1 MVQNVNNAGNQQYQ
15 KCHYCSKNLDFTIW
29 SLCLESAY
37 VVFVK
42 YSSKVNISCIKM
54 ALGNHHA

>member
-1 MVQNVNNAGNQQYQ
+1 MKSTVVFRGTIDQ

-37 VVFVK
+37 VAFVK
-42 YSSKVNISCIKM
+42 YSSKVNMSCIKM
-54 ALGNHHA
+54 TLGNHHA